1 MVGLFLPI
9 LMKLLNLQ
17 FFADLAAMITRRLAG
32 LLTSVGRFFPNRDD
46 NRETKTSSAQ
56 QVDPREQQI
65 NDSAQE
71 IRTILLSLAG
81 LLQRTGQ
88 AASNSS
94 STLGD
99 VRTTIDDMQL
109 PQDLR
114 KVHDLLI
121 REIDRMISSNTTLK
135 EELARSQ
142 DSLEAQRTQIENL
155 KTAVRVDGLTQLANR
170 VYFDEKLTELISLQN
185 RYHDPFSLLMIDV
198 DDFKKINDSLGHQAG
213 DRILK
218 GIALKLKA
226 SIRESDFIARFGGD
240 EFALILSKT
249 HNPPA
254 IEVGWKICRLME
266 ESRFL
271 LDKKE
276 FSLTLSIGV
285 AEVTAGDTPE
295 TLINRA
301 DGALYQAKQEGRN
314 RAIIA
319 APLPDTSGGPPRAGL
334 VKRIPS
340 IVNQDTKLFEI

>member
-1 MVGLFLPI
+1 MNITSILLLFAGGIVVGLFLPI
-9 LMKLLNLQ
+9 ILKHLN
-17 FFADLAAMITRRLAG
+17 FKIITDLAEMISGRLAG
-32 LLTSVGRFFPNRDD
+32 LLASVGRFYRNRANNRD
-46 NRETKTSSAQ
+46 TKALAVQ

-81 LLQRTGQ
+81 LLQRTGL

-109 PQDLR
+109 PHDLL

-121 REIDRMISSNTTLK
+121 REVDRMISSNTILK
-135 EELARSQ
+135 QELARSQ
-142 DSLEAQRTQIENL
+142 DSLEAQRKQIENL

-170 VYFDEKLTELISLQN
+170 VYFDEKLTELINLQN

-198 DDFKKINDSLGHQAG
+198 DDFKMINDSLGHQAG

-249 HNPPA
+249 KNPPA
-254 IEVGWKICRLME
+254 IEVGWKICRLMQ

-285 AEVTAGDTPE
+285 AEVTVGDTPDS
-295 TLINRA
+295 LINRA
-301 DGALYQAKQEGRN
+301 DGALYRAKQEGRN
-314 RAIIA
+314 RAILA
-319 APLPDTSGGPPRAGL
+319 AA
-334 VKRIPS
+334 
-340 IVNQDTKLFEI
+340 

>member
-1 MVGLFLPI
+1 MNISSVLLLFGGGMVVGLFLPI
-9 LMKLLNLQ
+9 LLKLLSFQ
-17 FFADLAAMITRRLAG
+17 FFTDLLEIVARRLAD
-32 LLTSVGRFFPNRDD
+32 LIVAVGRLFK
-46 NRETKTSSAQ
+46 NRETYQETTAMTTP

-71 IRTILLSLAG
+71 IRSILLSLAG

-94 STLGD
+94 SALGD
-99 VRTTIDDMQL
+99 VRTTIDDIEL
-109 PQDLR
+109 PQDLH
-114 KVHDLLI
+114 KVHELLI

-135 EELARSQ
+135 EELSH
-142 DSLEAQRTQIENL
+142 SHENLEVQRKQIENL
-155 KTAVRVDGLTQLANR
+155 KTAIRVDGLTQLANR
-170 VYFDEKLTELISLQN
+170 VYFDEKLIEMVSLQN
-185 RYHDPFSLLMIDV
+185 RYHDTFSLLMIDV
-198 DDFKKINDSLGHQAG
+198 DNFKQINDSLGHQAG

-249 HNPPA
+249 QNPPA

-271 LDKKE
+271 LDRKE
-276 FSLTLSIGV
+276 FSVTLSIGV
-285 AEVTAGDTPE
+285 AEVVAGDTPE
-295 TLINRA
+295 TLIHRA
-301 DGALYQAKQEGRN
+301 DEALYQAKQEGRN

-319 APLPDTSGGPPRAGL
+319 FPPSGKSRGVGEYPTR
-334 VKRIPS
+334 
-340 IVNQDTKLFEI
+340 